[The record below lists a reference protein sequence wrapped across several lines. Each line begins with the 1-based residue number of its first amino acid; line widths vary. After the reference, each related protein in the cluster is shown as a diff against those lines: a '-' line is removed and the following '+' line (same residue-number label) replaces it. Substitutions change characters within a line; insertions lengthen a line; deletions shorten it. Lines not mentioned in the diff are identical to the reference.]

1 MRVVGISAALG
12 VAAAALA
19 GCGGSTSPSDE
30 VRSAIKTSASVP
42 DKATCAKSFT
52 DRGLMAYYR
61 ETSVAAAK
69 QDCAAEAGKKATQDR
84 VKGLQI
90 SDIRVSGDTATA
102 RAQLNGRKA
111 RYSLVRQGG
120 AWKVDGI
127 AAVATTAA
135 TTPTTATTTPSAA
148 ATSTTSSGPNTSRL
162 ALEVAAR
169 RYNSDS
175 QRFIKR
181 VRADAG
187 AKDLA
192 AVKADTSQ
200 FRDAVFSFDSQVRQ
214 ISPADSAR
222 DEYNAL
228 LEANRTTIA
237 DLDAIGSAPTPAE
250 FGRLFRSHLVPDTQ
264 TLIDAEARLYDAL

>member
-1 MRVVGISAALG
+1 MRVVGISAAVVVG
-12 VAAAALA
+12 TCALA
-19 GCGGSTSPSDE
+19 GCGGSTSSSDQ
-30 VRSAIKTSASVP
+30 VRSAIQTSASVP
-42 DKATCAKSFT
+42 DKGTCSKLFT
-52 DRGLMAYYR
+52 DHGIVAYYR

-90 SDIRVSGDTATA
+90 SDIKVNGDTATA
-102 RAQLNGRKA
+102 RAQLNGRRA
-111 RYSLVRQGG
+111 RYSLVHRDG

-127 AAVATTAA
+127 AEISSAA
-135 TTPTTATTTPSAA
+135 AASPSAA
-148 ATSTTSSGPNTSRL
+148 STSTTSSAPNTSRL

-169 RYNSDS
+169 KYNSDS
-175 QRFIKR
+175 QRFVKR

-192 AVKADTSQ
+192 AGKADTSQ
-200 FRDAVFSFDSQVRQ
+200 FRDAVFSFDSQVRK

-222 DEYNAL
+222 DEYNSL

-237 DLDAIGSAPTPAE
+237 DLDAIGSAPTPSE

-264 TLIDAEARLYDAL
+264 TLLDAEARLYDAL